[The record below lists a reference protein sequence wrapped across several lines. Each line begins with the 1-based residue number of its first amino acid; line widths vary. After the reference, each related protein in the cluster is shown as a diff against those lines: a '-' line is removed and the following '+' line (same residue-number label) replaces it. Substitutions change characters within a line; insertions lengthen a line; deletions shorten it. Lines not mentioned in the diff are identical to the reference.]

1 MADNQECEL
10 SVIIPVFNEVD
21 NITELCSEVAGV
33 LDSLTSSWE
42 IIIVDD
48 GSNDGSW
55 SLIENEYMADKRVRG
70 LRLACNFGHQFALL
84 AGMRHAGGK
93 AVITMDGDFQHPPVL
108 IAAMVQY
115 WRDGYEIVQAKR
127 KDNPATPL
135 FKRLSSKWFYVL
147 FSLLSGVRMKPGL
160 ADFRLLN
167 RCCLKRL
174 LQLGDSGLF
183 WRGIVQL
190 TGCKSC
196 LIDYDAPA
204 RRHGRSKYSLLKMTN
219 LAWTAITSFSIIP
232 LRLAVVI
239 GGLTSLMAFGELLY
253 VLYVR
258 LLTNAAVPGWASALS
273 VISFL
278 FGVLFILLGIVGEY
292 VGRILV
298 EVRGRPRYI
307 LSDALGLDGVGDHK

>member
-10 SVIIPVFNEVD
+10 SVVIPVFNEVD
-21 NITELCSEVAGV
+21 NIAELRSEVADA

-55 SLIENEYMADKRVRG
+55 SLIEDEHRADKRVRG

-84 AGMRHAGGK
+84 AGMRHAGGR
-93 AVITMDGDFQHPPVL
+93 AVITMDGDFQHPPAL
-108 IAAMVQY
+108 IAVMVRH
-115 WRDGYEIVQAKR
+115 WHEGYGIVQGKR
-127 KDNPATPL
+127 KDNPSAPL
-135 FKRLSSKWFYVL
+135 FKRLSARWFYAL
-147 FSLLSGVRMKPGL
+147 FALLSGVRMEPGL
-160 ADFRLLN
+160 ADFRLLDR
-167 RCCLKRL
+167 RCLERV
-174 LQLGDSGLF
+174 LQFGESGLF

-190 TGCKSC
+190 IGCESC

-204 RRHGRSKYSLLKMTN
+204 RRYGRSKYSLLKMSS

-232 LRLAVVI
+232 LRLAVII
-239 GGLTSLMAFGELLY
+239 GCLTSLVAFGELLY

-258 LLTNAAVPGWASALS
+258 LFTNAAVPGWASALS

-307 LSDALGLDGVGDHK
+307 LTEALGLDAVSDRE